1 MVFNAAMKL
10 PVNQLCAVVIHLKKE
25 SDKKKKEIFI
35 LKKSLKRKKKITNP
49 KIIGMKTKRLS
60 DEDSEPLLMF

>member
-25 SDKKKKEIFI
+25 SDKKKR
-35 LKKSLKRKKKITNP
+35 KSLFLKSP
-49 KIIGMKTKRLS
+49 
-60 DEDSEPLLMF
+60 